1 MEEHIFLPTL
11 SHWEFGNGWSGSRG
25 NACFLVRPEEGALCA
40 ELWTGPLCRA
50 MSEAEESASFPVS
63 EDGIEQL
70 RTWLEEQSARRGG
83 GAP

>member
-11 SHWEFGNGWSGSRG
+11 SHWEFGNGWSGSWG
-25 NACFLVRPEEGALCA
+25 NACFQVRPEEGALCA

-50 MSEAEESASFPVS
+50 MSTVEEAARFPVN

-70 RTWLEEQSARRGG
+70 RRWLEEQSARRTGG
-83 GAP
+83 GR